1 MMVTDLT
8 ASEDELAVLF
18 RAPARRVKDATT
30 DIRSD
35 EFTIHVALAALS
47 PDSYATAG
55 IEARDRAG
63 FTNVTE
69 LVMLGSLKAAAPSD
83 APLLVSVEDLSAEWI
98 APSFLSVGSPEPWT
112 DPLATWIAH
121 SLLSAWNPEPWSD
134 AAAWVAPLLLSAG
147 GPVPSSDPLVNLGSV
162 ASLHGGSA
170 SRQAD
175 GVVSL
180 PSSFWSRL
188 LRFVAWSPG
197 WDGEE
202 ADHIAEA
209 TATRAGQIAEGVA
222 SVAGV
227 VPLVAPA
234 SDGSLL
240 LEWSLPNG
248 ISVELFVTEEGW
260 EPVVTSDPEGV
271 EEHEIGS
278 IDDLKNILRQ
288 ASRGEV

>member
-1 MMVTDLT
+1 MIVTDVT
-8 ASEDELAVLF
+8 APENESAVWF
-18 RAPARRVKDATT
+18 RAPVRRGKDATT

-35 EFTIHVALAALS
+35 EFTIRVALAALS
-47 PDSYATAG
+47 ADSYATG
-55 IEARDRAG
+55 GMTARDRAG
-63 FTNVTE
+63 FTNFTE
-69 LVMLGSLKAAAPSD
+69 LVMLGSLKASASFD
-83 APLLVSVEDLSAEWI
+83 APRLVSVENRSTEWV
-98 APSFLSVGSPEPWT
+98 ARSPLSVGSPEIWSDPWAEWIVPSLWPVWSR
-112 DPLATWIAH
+112 DSLAEWIASSLQSVGDPAPWSEPLASFGFVGDQH
-121 SLLSAWNPEPWSD
+121 GSSPNRQPDDPE
-134 AAAWVAPLLLSAG
+134 A
-147 GPVPSSDPLVNLGSV
+147 
-162 ASLHGGSA
+162 
-170 SRQAD
+170 
-175 GVVSL
+175 L

-202 ADHIAEA
+202 AAHIAEA

-222 SVAGV
+222 SEAGV

-240 LEWSLPNG
+240 LEWALPNG

-260 EPVVTSDPEGV
+260 EPAVTSDPEGV

-278 IDDLKNILRQ
+278 IDDLRGILKR